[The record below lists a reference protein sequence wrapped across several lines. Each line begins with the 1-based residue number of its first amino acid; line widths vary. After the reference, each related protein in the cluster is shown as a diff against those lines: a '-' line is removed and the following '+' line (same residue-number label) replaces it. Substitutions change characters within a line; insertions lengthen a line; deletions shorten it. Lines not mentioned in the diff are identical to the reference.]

1 MLKTGIFVIC
11 YLASIGTLNAE
22 IISYPATI
30 SVVVEQSDYNQKI
43 EELRREIV
51 LENLPS
57 SNGKC
62 VIILN

>member
-1 MLKTGIFVIC
+1 LSEVVI
-11 YLASIGTLNAE
+11 
-22 IISYPATI
+22 
-30 SVVVEQSDYNQKI
+30 EQADYNQKI